1 MIHKFT
7 IMKKP
12 IFVFGLLAV
21 LCFCACSNDGDDDP
35 IGGNGFKTEG
45 TMELVLLSQQDFS
58 GFVANNI
65 FQFDSYSLSNIE
77 IAADTRAVLPPMIYQ
92 DTEGKWLDYCPTSF
106 WIKDNELYCSAKMD
120 YATYEQWQGYTK
132 SHKVELYVHSP
143 FQYNEADG
151 SLKTNAQ
158 IMPAEKQ
165 NLVYRMGLNG
175 NNMEDMVIT
184 LHLMLDN
191 PLLSNYDGVTKYYH
205 MHINY
210 KRVSLN
216 SPFNTELKV
225 FETND
230 EAVAYAKKL
239 MAE

>member
-1 MIHKFT
+1 
-7 IMKKP
+7 MKTKNL
-12 IFVFGLLAV
+12 IIGLMAV
-21 LCFCACSNDGDDDP
+21 CCMTACSNDNEEDP
-35 IGGNGFKTEG
+35 IGGNGSRTEG
-45 TMELVLLSQQDFS
+45 TMELDILSQQDFS

-120 YATYEQWQGYTK
+120 YATYEQWQEYTK

-151 SLKTNAQ
+151 SLKTNAHV
-158 IMPAEKQ
+158 MPAEKQ

-191 PLLSNYDGVTKYYH
+191 PLLSDYDGVTKYYH

-230 EAVAYAKKL
+230 EAVAYAKEL
-239 MAE
+239 MAK

>member
-1 MIHKFT
+1 
-7 IMKKP
+7 
-12 IFVFGLLAV
+12 
-21 LCFCACSNDGDDDP
+21 
-35 IGGNGFKTEG
+35 
-45 TMELVLLSQQDFS
+45 
-58 GFVANNI
+58 
-65 FQFDSYSLSNIE
+65 
-77 IAADTRAVLPPMIYQ
+77 
-92 DTEGKWLDYCPTSF
+92 
-106 WIKDNELYCSAKMD
+106 
-120 YATYEQWQGYTK
+120 
-132 SHKVELYVHSP
+132 
-143 FQYNEADG
+143 
-151 SLKTNAQ
+151 
-158 IMPAEKQ
+158 MPAEKQ

-216 SPFNTELKV
+216 SPFMKV

-230 EAVAYAKKL
+230 EAVAYAKEL

>member
-1 MIHKFT
+1 
-7 IMKKP
+7 MKKS
-12 IFVFGLLAV
+12 IFVFGLLTA
-21 LCFCACSNDGDDDP
+21 LCICACSNDSDDNP
-35 IGGNGFKTEG
+35 TGGNGFKTEG
-45 TMELVLLSQQDFS
+45 TMELDLLSQQDFS
-58 GFVANNI
+58 GFVSNNI
-65 FQFDSYSLSNIE
+65 FQFDSYSLSNVE

-106 WIKDNELYCSAKMD
+106 WIKDNQLYCSAKMD
-120 YATYEQWQGYTK
+120 YDTYEKWQEYRK
-132 SHKVELYVHSP
+132 SHKVELFVHST
-143 FQYNEADG
+143 FQYNDDSG
-151 SLKTNAQ
+151 SLKTDAH

-175 NNMEDMVIT
+175 TNMEDMIIT

-191 PLLSNYDGVTKYYH
+191 PLLSDYDGVTEYHH

-216 SPFNTELKV
+216 YPFDTELKV

-230 EAVAYAKKL
+230 EAVAYAKEL
-239 MAE
+239 MD

>member
-1 MIHKFT
+1 
-7 IMKKP
+7 MKKQ
-12 IFVFGLLAV
+12 IIVMCALMTIGLSS
-21 LCFCACSNDGDDDP
+21 CSKDKEEDIL
-35 IGGNGFKTEG
+35 IGGNGSKTEG
-45 TMELVLLSQQDFS
+45 TMELDLLSQLDFS
-58 GFVANNI
+58 GFVSNNI
-65 FQFDSYSLSNIE
+65 FQFNSYSLSNIE
-77 IAADTRAVLPPMIYQ
+77 IVADTRAVLPPMIYQ
-92 DTEGKWLDYCPTSF
+92 DTEGIWLDYCPTSF

-120 YATYEQWQGYTK
+120 YATYEQWQEYTK

-151 SLKTNAQ
+151 SLKTNAH

-175 NNMEDMVIT
+175 TNMEDMMIT

-191 PLLSNYDGVTKYYH
+191 PLLSDYDGVTEYHH

-216 SPFNTELKV
+216 YPFDTELKV

-230 EAVAYAKKL
+230 EAVAYAKEL
-239 MAE
+239 MAK

>member
-1 MIHKFT
+1 MIHKLT

-12 IFVFGLLAV
+12 IFVFGLLAA
-21 LCFCACSNDGDDDP
+21 LCFCACSNDSDDDP

-45 TMELVLLSQQDFS
+45 TMELDLLSQQDFS

-65 FQFDSYSLSNIE
+65 FQFDSYSLSNIG

-120 YATYEQWQGYTK
+120 YATYEQWQGYTNT
-132 SHKVELYVHSP
+132 HKIELFVHSS
-143 FQYNEADG
+143 FQYSDADG
-151 SLKTNAQ
+151 TLKTDAH
-158 IMPAEKQ
+158 IMPAENQ
-165 NLVYRMGLNG
+165 NLIYRMGLNG
-175 NNMEDMVIT
+175 NNMEEMLVT
-184 LHLMLDN
+184 LHLMLDK
-191 PLLSNYDGVTKYYH
+191 PLLSNYDGITEYHH

-210 KRVSLN
+210 KRISLN
-216 SPFNTELKV
+216 SFNIELKV

-230 EAVAYAKKL
+230 EAVAYAKEL

>member
-7 IMKKP
+7 VMKKP
-12 IFVFGLLAV
+12 IFVFGLLAA
-21 LCFCACSNDGDDDP
+21 LCFCACSNDSDDDP
-35 IGGNGFKTEG
+35 IGGNRFKTEG
-45 TMELVLLSQQDFS
+45 TMELDLLSQQDFS

-106 WIKDNELYCSAKMD
+106 WFKDNELYCSAKMD
-120 YATYEQWQGYTK
+120 YATYEQWQGYTNT
-132 SHKVELYVHSP
+132 HKIELFVHSS
-143 FQYNEADG
+143 FQYSDADG
-151 SLKTNAQ
+151 TLKTDAH

-165 NLVYRMGLNG
+165 NLIYRMGLNG
-175 NNMEDMVIT
+175 NNMEEMLVT
-184 LHLMLDN
+184 LHLMLDK
-191 PLLSNYDGVTKYYH
+191 PLLSNYDGITEYHH

-210 KRVSLN
+210 KRISLN
-216 SPFNTELKV
+216 SFNIELKV

-230 EAVAYAKKL
+230 EAVAYAKEL

>member
-12 IFVFGLLAV
+12 IFVFGLLAA

-45 TMELVLLSQQDFS
+45 TMELDLLSQQDFS

-120 YATYEQWQGYTK
+120 YATYEQWQGYTNT
-132 SHKVELYVHSP
+132 HKIELFVHSS
-143 FQYNEADG
+143 FQYSDADG
-151 SLKTNAQ
+151 TLKTDAH
-158 IMPAEKQ
+158 IMPAENQ
-165 NLVYRMGLNG
+165 NLIYRMGLNG
-175 NNMEDMVIT
+175 NNMEEMLVT
-184 LHLMLDN
+184 LHLMLDK
-191 PLLSNYDGVTKYYH
+191 PLLSNYDGITEYHH

-210 KRVSLN
+210 KRISLN
-216 SPFNTELKV
+216 SFNIELKV

-230 EAVAYAKKL
+230 EAVAYAKEL

>member
-12 IFVFGLLAV
+12 IFVFGLLAA
-21 LCFCACSNDGDDDP
+21 LCFCACSNDSDDDP

-45 TMELVLLSQQDFS
+45 TMELDLLSQQDFS

-151 SLKTNAQ
+151 SLKTNARV
-158 IMPAEKQ
+158 MPAEKH
-165 NLVYRMGLNG
+165 NLVYRM
-175 NNMEDMVIT
+175 
-184 LHLMLDN
+184 
-191 PLLSNYDGVTKYYH
+191 NYDGVTKYYH

-230 EAVAYAKKL
+230 EAVAYAKEL

>member
-12 IFVFGLLAV
+12 IFVFGLLAA
-21 LCFCACSNDGDDDP
+21 LCFCACSNDSDDDP

-45 TMELVLLSQQDFS
+45 TMELDLLSQQDFS

-143 FQYNEADG
+143 FQYN
-151 SLKTNAQ
+151 
-158 IMPAEKQ
+158 
-165 NLVYRMGLNG
+165 V
-175 NNMEDMVIT
+175 VW
-184 LHLMLDN
+184 
-191 PLLSNYDGVTKYYH
+191 V
-205 MHINY
+205 
-210 KRVSLN
+210 
-216 SPFNTELKV
+216 
-225 FETND
+225 
-230 EAVAYAKKL
+230 
-239 MAE
+239 

>member
-12 IFVFGLLAV
+12 IFVFGLLAA
-21 LCFCACSNDGDDDP
+21 LCFCACSNDSDDDP

-45 TMELVLLSQQDFS
+45 TMELDLLSQQDFS

-77 IAADTRAVLPPMIYQ
+77 IAADTRAVLPPMIYR

-120 YATYEQWQGYTK
+120 YAIYEQWQEYTN
-132 SHKVELYVHSP
+132 SHKVELYVHSS

-151 SLKTNAQ
+151 SLKTNAHV
-158 IMPAEKQ
+158 MPAEKQ

-230 EAVAYAKKL
+230 EAVAYAKEL